1 MRNTLF
7 LLFIVQIN
15 VIFAQISLK
24 NTEAKTVVSLTE
36 NVLYSNKNEPLFNL
50 KGQIVFKE
58 KSNNRNDIVLT
69 IDSRKNKT
77 LVNKGIS
84 TSPKWLI
91 QKEQIY
97 WRKNREDLLVINF
110 KKQDGFT
117 SFYNAQTDSLVAY
130 LNSEDISIIQI
141 SLVLFYMWDYFD
153 LENVFSKSLEA
164 NNSNEALPDGI
175 IGSMKPVF
183 GDPLNV
189 WLWNGEVLY
198 QAYDNDPFYVWTYD
212 GSTIKP
218 QWNSRI
224 ETEWTWDGEEIKPY
238 WGGHPRNN
246 WRWEGNILRQV
257 FNSDYKKEYE
267 ITDNIARKRFGAYGE
282 TEWEIHGEMPLALIS
297 IILLGIVYRR

>member
-1 MRNTLF
+1 MRNILF

-15 VIFAQISLK
+15 IIFAQISLK
-24 NTEAKTVVSLTE
+24 NTEAKTVASLNE
-36 NVLYSNKNEPLFNL
+36 NVLYSNENVPLFNL

-69 IDSRKNKT
+69 IDNRKYKT
-77 LVNKGIS
+77 LINENIS

-97 WRKNREDLLVINF
+97 WRKNREDILVVNF

-117 SFYNAQTDSLVAY
+117 SFYNAQTDSLIAF
-130 LNSEDISIIQI
+130 LDSEDVSTLQI
-141 SLVLFYMWDYFD
+141 SFVLFYMWDYFD
-153 LENVFSKSLEA
+153 LEDKFSKSLQTST
-164 NNSNEALPDGI
+164 SNEVLPDGV
-175 IGSMKPVF
+175 IGFMKPVF

-257 FNSDYKKEYE
+257 FNSDYKKEFE